1 MLLAGA
7 HDSRVVNR
15 RARGAET
22 GRPRASR
29 GLCRAWG
36 SLLQGLPPNPWPA
49 RTRWEQNRRDTS
61 HAHGLVGLRMPP
73 LVDFC
78 CANHAPQK
86 KKSKPRPSITACARA
101 YRPCQAQDSLYAVE
115 IQPVT
120 AGQESARVTTPA
132 TLITR
137 RVLKCPF
144 SPRTRRWLPWK
155 KPRPGSRTCR

>member
-78 CANHAPQK
+78 CANHATPK
-86 KKSKPRPSITACARA
+86 KKKANRVHLLRPVLAPTGRAKPKIPCTLSKYSLLQLGKKVRA
-101 YRPCQAQDSLYAVE
+101 
-115 IQPVT
+115 
-120 AGQESARVTTPA
+120 
-132 TLITR
+132 
-137 RVLKCPF
+137 
-144 SPRTRRWLPWK
+144 
-155 KPRPGSRTCR
+155 